1 MRILTL
7 SEVGFTWRK
16 PALLDN
22 INLAIDK
29 GERIGLLG
37 RNGTGKST
45 LMKIL
50 AGEVQPDHGQIRRE
64 PQTRIARLIQEVHT
78 DQLLNDKGQPLTIR
92 EIALRGWRA
101 TIDDQQSQ
109 NTASRNSVSHETAS
123 HGEDWQSTAA
133 LDQVLSRM
141 QLDGDLDFNS
151 LSAGMKRRALL
162 AQAIISNPDL
172 LLLDE
177 PTNHL
182 DIDSILWLENFLKGF
197 TGALLFVTHDRVF
210 LQALATRILE
220 IDRGRLFDWECGYS
234 NFLERKAAALA
245 AEEKQNELF
254 DKRLAEEE
262 VWIRKGIEAR
272 RTRNEGRV
280 RALEA
285 MRRQRSERRDKVGN
299 VKMQAHVQEKS
310 GQLVT
315 DVQQVSFAYGERVI
329 LKPFSTKIMRGDKI
343 GIVGPN
349 GAGKSTLLKVILGQL
364 PPTSGTV
371 RTGTKLEVLY
381 FDQLREQ
388 IDGEKT
394 IAENVADGNERLLI
408 GGQERHIYGY
418 MQDFLFTPDRAR
430 QPAKFLSGGERNRL
444 LLARL
449 FRQPSNVLVLDE
461 PTNDL
466 DTETLEL
473 LEELVSSYAGTLL
486 LVSHDRAFLNNVVTS
501 ILALDGQGN
510 VIELGG
516 GYDDYHRYR
525 LRQQE
530 QAEAA
535 RSAST
540 ANSAKANAAKA
551 NAANEATPKKST
563 QKLSF
568 KEQRELEQLPERIA
582 QNEATQADLHAQM
595 SSPDFFKQSSDTIK
609 QVTEQLSELEQQLT
623 GLYERWEELESR
635 MRIGDGG
642 QFVI

>member
-16 PALLDN
+16 PALLEN

-50 AGEVQPDHGQIRRE
+50 AGEVEPDHGTIRRE
-64 PQTRIARLIQEVHT
+64 PKTRIARLVQEVQT
-78 DQLLNDKGQPLTIR
+78 EELLNSAGQPATIR
-92 EIALRGWRA
+92 DIALRGWQPA
-101 TIDDQQSQ
+101 DELHPDESP
-109 NTASRNSVSHETAS
+109 AAGDEH
-123 HGEDWQSTAA
+123 WQSTAA
-133 LDQVLSRM
+133 LDRVLSRM
-141 QLDGDLDFNS
+141 QLDGDLVFNS

-197 TGALLFVTHDRVF
+197 NGALLFVTHDRVF
-210 LQALATRILE
+210 LQALSTRILE
-220 IDRGRLFDWECGYS
+220 IDRGRLFDWECGYAK
-234 NFLERKAAALA
+234 FLERKADALA

-285 MRRQRSERRDKVGN
+285 MRRDRSDRRDKVGQ
-299 VKMQAHVQEKS
+299 VKMQAAVQEKS

-315 DVQQVSFAYGERVI
+315 DVKDVSFAYDDRVI

-349 GAGKSTLLKVILGQL
+349 GAGKSTLLKVVLGQL
-364 PPTSGTV
+364 TPTSGSV
-371 RTGTKLEVLY
+371 RTGTKIDVLY

-394 IAENVADGNERLLI
+394 IADNLADGNEHLVVN
-408 GGQERHIYGY
+408 GKERHIYSY
-418 MQDFLFTPDRAR
+418 LQDFLFTPDRAR

-473 LEELVSSYAGTLL
+473 LEELVSSYEGTLL

-510 VIELGG
+510 VFELGG
-516 GYDDYHRYR
+516 GYDDYHRFR
-525 LRQQE
+525 MRQQE
-530 QAEAA
+530 QTEAA
-535 RSAST
+535 KATPSKTST
-540 ANSAKANAAKA
+540 ANEPKAKKNTAAKL
-551 NAANEATPKKST
+551 T
-563 QKLSF
+563 F
-568 KEQRELEQLPERIA
+568 KEQRELDQLPDRIA
-582 QNEATQADLHAQM
+582 QVESSQAELHSQM
-595 SSPDFFKQSSDTIK
+595 SSPDFFKRPADAIK
-609 QVTEQLSELEQQLT
+609 QVTQQLAELDQELEK
-623 GLYERWEELESR
+623 LYMRWEELSSPSS
-635 MRIGDGG
+635 
-642 QFVI
+642 